1 MDTSEKDLK
10 GILKYARA
18 HCEDRCPADRDPNIC
33 LGLIEICK
41 EAGEPM
47 PNCFEET
54 EGFSRAF
61 FSAKVKDL
69 EKRRG
74 KKVQDLLAELKNNGV
89 RTLEDQIDKM
99 DAEFALSAIK
109 AINDRA
115 KSAKA

>member
-10 GILKYARA
+10 GILKYART
-18 HCEDRCPADRDPNIC
+18 HCDDRCPADRDPSIC
-33 LGLIEICK
+33 LGLIEACK

-54 EGFSRAF
+54 DGFSKAF
-61 FSAKVKDL
+61 FSSKIRDL

-74 KKVQDLLAELKNNGV
+74 KKVQDIVAEFKKDGV
-89 RTLEDQIDKM
+89 KALEDQIDKM

-115 KSAKA
+115 KAAKD